1 MVGDSLGL
9 VLVIPVNKDARRAGE
24 IDQIAFE
31 IDVFRSG
38 FFPFGHATSKKGAKP
53 LDLKERSS
61 RYLIMSERSYM

>member
-1 MVGDSLGL
+1 MVGDSLGF

-38 FFPFGHATSKKGAKP
+38 LFPFGHATST
-53 LDLKERSS
+53 LFRQN
-61 RYLIMSERSYM
+61 